1 MGSNASTPI
10 GSSRF
15 EDFKDEHVQQATMRH
30 LKPHMEDGA
39 LVVIGGDGSL
49 RGARALY
56 DGVGVQVV
64 GIPGTIDNNIA
75 GTTAL
80 GFHSAVAL
88 AKQSIESLTATS
100 APVGRA
106 VLGEIRGA

>member
-1 MGSNASTPI
+1 MIRRPPRSTLFPYTTLFR
-10 GSSRF
+10 S
-15 EDFKDEHVQQATMRH
+15 MRH

-56 DGVGVQVV
+56 EGFGVQVV

-88 AKQSIESLTATS
+88 ENKSIESMKAT
-100 APVGRA
+100 RA
-106 VLGEIRGA
+106 AMGSVVFIEIM